1 MAVSKQFEELTDE
14 ELIERY
20 RQGELS
26 VMEYLLDK
34 YKLLVRKEAKNMF
47 LLGADSEDLIQE
59 GMVGLFKAVRDY
71 DCGRDASFYT
81 FAKLCITRQ
90 MYTAV
95 EASKRDKHIPLNNYI
110 SISISRSEEDED
122 GEISED
128 RVREY
133 ANTKEE
139 NPEQLMLDKERLEDL
154 EHRIDGALSP
164 FEKQVLDLYII
175 GNKTSEIAKVLG
187 REEKAT
193 DNALQRLKGKIRK
206 LID

>member
-1 MAVSKQFEELTDE
+1 MNQHYQELTDE

-20 RQGELS
+20 REGDLA
-26 VMEYLLDK
+26 VMDYLLDK

-47 LLGADSEDLIQE
+47 LLGADSDDLIQE

-71 DCGRDASFYT
+71 DSGRDASFFT
-81 FAKLCITRQ
+81 FAKLCVTRQ

-95 EASKRDKHIPLNNYI
+95 EASNREKHIPLNNYI
-110 SISISRSEEDED
+110 SISVARTDAEEEGELSEE
-122 GEISED
+122 

-133 ANTKEE
+133 TSNSKEE
-139 NPEQLMLDKERLEDL
+139 NPEQLILDKERLEDL
-154 EHRIDGALSP
+154 EHRIEEALSP
-164 FEKQVLDLYII
+164 FEKQVLDLYVI
-175 GNKTSEIAKVLG
+175 GNKTPEIARVLG